1 MERYLKNV
9 VTMERYLKNVVTMER
24 YLKKRWQEN
33 ISPI

>member
-1 MERYLKNV
+1 MERHLKNV